1 MTRKPNI
8 RSWFIP
14 GLLCYAVIAALGM
27 WLLGNRA
34 DEAMLH
40 LAIFGI
46 LPMLLVAWTAD
57 AIRNGEIW
65 RQGPK
70 AVTASLTFNIRRITR
85 REHPVNFW
93 AAIGVTWSL
102 AAAIAAFVI
111 LGIIT
116 RLRLTQ

>member
-1 MTRKPNI
+1 MPRKSNP

-14 GLLCYAVIAALGM
+14 ALLCYAVTAALAI

-40 LAIFGI
+40 LALFGI
-46 LPMLLVAWTAD
+46 LPMLLAVWTAD
-57 AIRNGEIW
+57 SIRSGEIW

-70 AVTASLTFNIRRITR
+70 SLTASLTFNTRRITR
-85 REHPVNFW
+85 RENPASFW
-93 AAIGVTWSL
+93 AAIGAAWAL
-102 AAAIAAFVI
+102 AAAIAAFVV
-111 LGIIT
+111 LGIIA